1 MESRNYLTDDESDN
15 HCENNKESDQR
26 NVLVDPGKLVA
37 IDGHCYD
44 DHNIRLDD
52 LSILETGP
60 DNDLPQIDVDSHEN
74 EKYLVKSIE
83 AASIISSSIQLK
95 LNCNRKSVKLLRR
108 SLKVVERHLKSSKTR
123 KSNDR
128 KAKSEPF
135 TRSNE
140 KLGRDYR
147 VSADETDSESQLKEK
162 NTRKCKKLE
171 KDVYKEDL
179 YDQYDPKYAK
189 RFPFILK
196 WLDDFWFYNEIIIKN
211 GRIVKS
217 SLPSYIS
224 RKNILNIKQRSKA
237 SRQVNPNP
245 RVFAHVQNEVPWPES
260 DLEPLLTPVLSD
272 TIIRRVLKGM
282 SQGKLYNIDYKKLSK
297 IFLHRIRMDKDE
309 RAKCPLCDNKYN
321 NKLNTIKHIESIH
334 TNFACFCG
342 SCGQIYL
349 RGALCLTHECTK
361 R

>member
-1 MESRNYLTDDESDN
+1 MLTFFHQFFLSINSFSNSLIVKVFWYFADCYLLIISFETFIITMEARNYLTDDESDN
-15 HCENNKESDQR
+15 HCKNNKESDQR
-26 NVLVDPGKLVA
+26 NVLVNLGKLVT
-37 IDGHCYD
+37 IDGNCYD
-44 DHNIRLDD
+44 DHNIKLSD
-52 LSILETGP
+52 LINLET
-60 DNDLPQIDVDSHEN
+60 DNDLPQVDVAN
-74 EKYLVKSIE
+74 W
-83 AASIISSSIQLK
+83 
-95 LNCNRKSVKLLRR
+95 N
-108 SLKVVERHLKSSKTR
+108 
-123 KSNDR
+123 
-128 KAKSEPF
+128 
-135 TRSNE
+135 
-140 KLGRDYR
+140 
-147 VSADETDSESQLKEK
+147 
-162 NTRKCKKLE
+162 
-171 KDVYKEDL
+171 
-179 YDQYDPKYAK
+179 YAK

-196 WLDDFWFYNEIIIKN
+196 WLDNFWFYNEIAIKN

-224 RKNILNIKQRSKA
+224 KKNIFNIKRRSKA

-297 IFLHRIRMDKDE
+297 IFIHRIRMDKDE
-309 RAKCPLCDNKYN
+309 RAKCPLCDNKYD
-321 NKLNTIKHIESIH
+321 NKLNAIKHIESIH

-349 RGALCLTHECTK
+349 RRALCLTHECTK